1 MKTVRSFPTMTRRFY
16 RPEQYRCPECQ
27 RQRHACSDDLGADG
41 DDLDRR
47 DQTDPRRLS
56 MPQSGVPGACSHV
69 SQCGGRCF
77 SLTWLYR
84 SRIDIVLLLGY
95 LRISLHRS
103 LDEAHRDLLERLA
116 PLGVSISRREVLYLF
131 DAE

>member
-1 MKTVRSFPTMTRRFY
+1 
-16 RPEQYRCPECQ
+16 
-27 RQRHACSDDLGADG
+27 
-41 DDLDRR
+41 
-47 DQTDPRRLS
+47 
-56 MPQSGVPGACSHV
+56 MPQSGVPGACSHI